1 MAMSFRTSGD
11 ISIFNV
17 EAEREQS
24 LLRQVDD
31 LFCQRIPVLVA
42 LVALV
47 SYEDS
52 NGDEFESVFVMAQN
66 ELGEGRYVTA
76 LLQPEDLPLLQ
87 IWEVPPAIWS
97 VEWTDSFGIV
107 FLSKKKKSVLF
118 GVMMN
123 NFCTT

>member
-1 MAMSFRTSGD
+1 MSFRTGGD

-42 LVALV
+42 LV

-52 NGDEFESVFVMAQN
+52 NGDEFDSVFVMAQN
-66 ELGEGRYVTA
+66 ELGEGRYVLYEESA
-76 LLQPEDLPLLQ
+76 
-87 IWEVPPAIWS
+87 A
-97 VEWTDSFGIV
+97 
-107 FLSKKKKSVLF
+107 
-118 GVMMN
+118 
-123 NFCTT
+123 

>member
-1 MAMSFRTSGD
+1 MSFRTGGD

-47 SYEDS
+47 ALVSYEDS
-52 NGDEFESVFVMAQN
+52 NGDEFDSVFVMAQN
-66 ELGEGRYVTA
+66 ELGEGRYVLYEESA
-76 LLQPEDLPLLQ
+76 
-87 IWEVPPAIWS
+87 A
-97 VEWTDSFGIV
+97 
-107 FLSKKKKSVLF
+107 
-118 GVMMN
+118 
-123 NFCTT
+123 